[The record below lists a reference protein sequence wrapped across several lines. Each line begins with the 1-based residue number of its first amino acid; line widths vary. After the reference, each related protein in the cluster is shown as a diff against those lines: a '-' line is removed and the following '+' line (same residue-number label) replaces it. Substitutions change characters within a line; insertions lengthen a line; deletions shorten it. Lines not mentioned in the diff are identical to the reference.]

1 MTTLAKRSGL
11 FMNTKMFNSTFTRY
25 AKVTLKTKAKKG
37 AFKAGSM
44 IIQDC
49 LKEEPKVPRKISDLQ
64 ASHVV
69 KPDPNPL
76 KLEVIIGFNKEYAAK
91 MHEMPD
97 KTWNPKE
104 GKQTVW
110 TTPGTGPKYMTTKLV
125 RFKDKYIAFIAMLLR
140 TGQV

>member
-1 MTTLAKRSGL
+1 MPVIAKRSGL
-11 FMNTKMFNSTFTRY
+11 FMDTKIFGNSFTRY
-25 AKVTLKTKAKKG
+25 AGKTLKTKAKKG

-44 IIQDC
+44 IIADC
-49 LKEEPKVPRKISDLQ
+49 LKEEPKVPRLISDLQ

-76 KLEVIIGFNKEYAAK
+76 KLQVIIGFNKEYAAK

-104 GKQTVW
+104 GKQTIW
-110 TTPGTGPKYMTTKLV
+110 TLPGSGPKYMTTKLV
-125 RFKDKYIAFIAMLLR
+125 RYKDKYIAFIAMLLR